1 MQQVNIDGHN
11 IAYKSQLAAPSEGTL
26 LFIHG
31 SGGDHHKWDSLMRHI
46 PLNFNGL
53 AIDLPGH
60 GSSPGPVLKT
70 IDTAAALVNKLPALL
85 NLPRPVFL
93 VGHSM
98 GAAIAM
104 SIALDYESAI
114 DGLILIGAGSR
125 LRVLPTLLEALRS
138 GQKDPAFLK
147 LGFAPDTPTAIVD
160 AELSAFLQVPTEVL
174 LNDFTACDHF
184 DRSKDMARINFPT
197 LLIVGEKDQL
207 TPVKYA
213 QLLHDNIPQ
222 SNLVVIPQAGHY
234 VMLEKATE
242 VSQAIEEFLLQVAAN
257 SFSQ

>member
-1 MQQVNIDGHN
+1 MQQFNIDGHI
-11 IAYKSQLAAPSEGTL
+11 IAYESQSGPRAEGTL

-31 SGGDHHKWDSLMRHI
+31 SGGDHLKWDGLMKQVHPNLVRV
-46 PLNFNGL
+46 

-60 GSSPGPVLKT
+60 GSSPGPLLKT
-70 IDTAAALVNKLPALL
+70 IDAAAALVRKIPALL
-85 NLPRPVFL
+85 NLPRPIFL

-98 GAAIAM
+98 GSAIAM
-104 SIALDYESAI
+104 SIALDYGAEI

-125 LRVLPTLLEALRS
+125 LRVLPTLLEALRA
-138 GQKDPAFLK
+138 GQKDPAFFK

-160 AELSAFLQVPTEVL
+160 AELLAYEQIPAELL

-184 DRSKDMARINFPT
+184 DRSKDVANIKLPA

-222 SNLVVIPQAGHY
+222 SNLVVISQAGHY

-242 VSQAIEEFLLQVAAN
+242 VSQAIEDFLLKVAAN